1 MIILRNIY
9 KKYNDNYVLKNIN
22 IKFPE
27 KGLIML
33 LGKSGSG
40 KSTLLNIIGG
50 IDTPTSGS
58 IFYKGIEINKLK
70 KNNINKYHKKEVSFI
85 FQNYN
90 LINYLTV
97 EDNILLGRKKTNI
110 NYLLKKVNLYDK
122 KNTKVYKL
130 SGGEQER
137 VAIARALYNNPKVL
151 LCDEPTGALDS
162 KTSESIM
169 EYLKRYSENN
179 LVIMVTH
186 DEQIANTYGDQ
197 IIRIVDGKIDSNLED
212 DIIENYSLKKVNTPI
227 SNIINIAKNNIK
239 NKKKR
244 YIFSIL
250 ANMIGLISLLLILG
264 MSNGFNKSLKEYE
277 KTSLSEYPL
286 IVSETSEDIEK
297 LLSDTIK
304 IEDKTDDKIYIKK
317 QEKTNIINEDLLNI
331 INNLKGKTNYIQCNY
346 YYNNIILTTFKN
358 YNSNYENKF
367 ELLDGLYP
375 QKENELLLVVNSK
388 NEIDAEYTK
397 GILDKENYNIKNL
410 VNKSIVINKEKYIIK
425 GIAKGK
431 KDSSFYDTNYLIINK
446 EIKQLPIEIEIYA
459 SNYKDKEYIKEYL
472 LKNNIKYM
480 DYASTVTSISKNVL
494 NAISYVLII
503 FCLISLSVSVLMVS
517 LITYM
522 SIYERTKEIGILSSL
537 GFSIYNIKSIF
548 YIENIIVS
556 IISCE
561 ISIFIMN
568 ILKSIINKIIYA
580 KIGLSNI
587 INIDFKIII
596 IIITMNIML
605 AVIASIIP
613 LRKINKIK
621 IIDCLKND

>member
-58 IFYKGIEINKLK
+58 VFYKGIEINKLNK
-70 KNNINKYHKKEVSFI
+70 KNINKYHKKEVSFI

-90 LINYLTV
+90 LINYLSV

-122 KNTKVYKL
+122 KDTKVYKL

-137 VAIARALYNNPKVL
+137 VAIARALYNSPKVL

-186 DEQIANTYGDQ
+186 DEQLANTYGDK
-197 IIRIVDGKIDSNLED
+197 IIRIIDGKIDSNLED

-250 ANMIGLISLLLILG
+250 ANMIGLISLLLVLG
-264 MSNGFNKSLKEYE
+264 ISNGFNKSLNEYE

-304 IEDKTDDKIYIKK
+304 VEDKTDDKIYIKK
-317 QEKTNIINEDLLNI
+317 QEKTNNINEELLNK
-331 INNLKGKTNYIQCNY
+331 INNLKDKTNYIQYNY
-346 YYNNIILTTFKN
+346 YYNNLILTTFKN
-358 YNSNYENKF
+358 NNSNYENNF
-367 ELLDGLYP
+367 DLLDGLYP
-375 QKENELLLVVNSK
+375 KKENEILIIVNSK
-388 NEIDAEYTK
+388 NEIEEEFTK
-397 GILDKENYNIKNL
+397 GLLDKENYNIKNL
-410 VNKSIVINKEKYIIK
+410 VDKSIVINKEKYIIK

-446 EIKQLPIEIEIYA
+446 DIKQIPIEIEIYA
-459 SNYKDKEYIKEYL
+459 TNYKDKEYIKEYL

-480 DYASTVTSISKNVL
+480 DYASTVTSISKNIL

-503 FCLISLSVSVLMVS
+503 FSLISLSVSVLMVS

-537 GFSIYNIKSIF
+537 GLSIYNIKSIF
-548 YIENIIVS
+548 YLENIIVS
-556 IISCE
+556 IIGCE
-561 ISIFIMN
+561 ISIFIMD
-568 ILKSIINKIIYA
+568 ILKSVINKVIYA

-596 IIITMNIML
+596 IILLMNTIL
-605 AVIASIIP
+605 AIIASIIP

-621 IIDCLKND
+621 IIDCLKNE